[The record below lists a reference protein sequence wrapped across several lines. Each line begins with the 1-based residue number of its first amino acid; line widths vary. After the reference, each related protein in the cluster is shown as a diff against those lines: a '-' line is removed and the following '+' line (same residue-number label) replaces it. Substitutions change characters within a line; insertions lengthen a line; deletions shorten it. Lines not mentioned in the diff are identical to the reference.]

1 MLRGNLSTRPFYNDR
16 AVTLM
21 IAGVAIVA
29 TLLTVYN
36 SARLIE
42 LTRRRS
48 AIHQRIATSEAQT
61 TQLESETLALQ
72 QNIDRPSLTLL
83 STSAHEANRLID
95 DRTFS
100 WSALFALLEQAMP
113 MDVRLIAVSP
123 RMERGQRIVA
133 PRDQR
138 RRRRAADPLH
148 GGEHFDDGFLA
159 LGDRVP
165 YHDDLVGELGELRF
179 RLGQFCFARLNPLA
193 CLDQLAVEL
202 CPRFRQ
208 GRDVLLKSLLERAAR
223 LQLLRGLVEFL
234 LRLLA
239 GEIVL
244 RRDR

>member
-133 PRDQR
+133 LTV
-138 RRRRAADPLH
+138 AARGWADTDELVDALAKTGAFRNPAARETQGH
-148 GGEHFDDGFLA
+148 DDGTYWSVVE
-159 LGDRVP
+159 GVYVP
-165 YHDDLVGELGELRF
+165 
-179 RLGQFCFARLNPLA
+179 AMAAAAPA
-193 CLDQLAVEL
+193 AVASPAPAA
-202 CPRFRQ
+202 PR
-208 GRDVLLKSLLERAAR
+208 GRP
-223 LQLLRGLVEFL
+223 
-234 LRLLA
+234 
-239 GEIVL
+239 
-244 RRDR
+244 